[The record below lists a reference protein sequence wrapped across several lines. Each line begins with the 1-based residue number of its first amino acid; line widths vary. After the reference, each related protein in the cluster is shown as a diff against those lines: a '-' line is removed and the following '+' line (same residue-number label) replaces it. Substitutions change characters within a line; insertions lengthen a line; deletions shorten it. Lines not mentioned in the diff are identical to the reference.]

1 MKKSN
6 VIITVVL
13 AAVSIFLLALWY
25 ALGLNRVDEPLDL
38 IVSIVWWA
46 VIVAAVIAVVK
57 VENTRRERVRT
68 VYVANGSYYNSEAG
82 NRILAAGASPTEAIA
97 ATLAGLEY
105 GFDKAEAP
113 TKPGTDEPAD
123 FDYVVR
129 TSKFDQGSDGSDS
142 QGTWQGEVVTVATG
156 AARPFANRM
165 ELAAIIG

>member
-46 VIVAAVIAVVK
+46 VIVAAIIAVVK

-82 NRILAAGASPTEAIA
+82 SRILAAGASP
-97 ATLAGLEY
+97 AGVRLRQSR
-105 GFDKAEAP
+105 GAHQARHRRAGGLRLRGP
-113 TKPGTDEPAD
+113 HQQVRPG
-123 FDYVVR
+123 
-129 TSKFDQGSDGSDS
+129 
-142 QGTWQGEVVTVATG
+142 
-156 AARPFANRM
+156 
-165 ELAAIIG
+165 L